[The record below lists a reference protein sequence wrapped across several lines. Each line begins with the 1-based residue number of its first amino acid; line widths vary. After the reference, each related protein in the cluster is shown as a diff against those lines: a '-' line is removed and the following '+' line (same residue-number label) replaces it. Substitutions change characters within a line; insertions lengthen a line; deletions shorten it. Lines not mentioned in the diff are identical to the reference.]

1 MAGSTTHHDLRLEVV
16 TLRVLTALP
25 ALESRWHH
33 ATRPAVTFVLTDVQ
47 ITADG
52 VSDGGESVEMA
63 FRKICET
70 AHAPDG
76 DIEACWNL
84 VENN

>member
-1 MAGSTTHHDLRLEVV
+1 
-16 TLRVLTALP
+16 
-25 ALESRWHH
+25 
-33 ATRPAVTFVLTDVQ
+33 
-47 ITADG
+47 
-52 VSDGGESVEMA
+52 MA

-84 VENN
+84 VENTPN